1 MVMQTILSELK
12 MVPGVFGGY
21 FFHRKNGI
29 LHTDL
34 PPMFKESRLM
44 DMGRQLAK
52 IVAAGRLNFPD
63 ARDINLY
70 FDESALVSRVID
82 EQLCLILLCEPGVN
96 TGMLSMSVRLAL
108 EEQLDELK
116 AVAGRGNA
124 VVPSAALQTLTPQQ
138 ALDGPLK
145 KPLETI
151 QRVLA
156 ELMGPMAQLLYE
168 ETLEQWVATGR
179 VSAEYVPEFIALL
192 AEELP
197 DAVKANALKNKC
209 RGLI

>member
-29 LHTDL
+29 VHTDL
-34 PPMFKESRLM
+34 PPMFKETRLM

-52 IVAAGRLNFPD
+52 IVAAGRLNFPE

-82 EQLCLILLCEPGVN
+82 EQLSLILLCEPGVN

-116 AVAGRGNA
+116 ALAGRGTAA
-124 VVPSAALQTLTPQQ
+124 VQTTAPQALTPQQ

-145 KPLETI
+145 QPLEII

-156 ELMGPMAQLLYE
+156 DLMGPMAQLLYE
-168 ETLEQWVATGR
+168 DTLEQWVAGGR
-179 VSAEYVPEFIALL
+179 VSTEHLPEFIALL

-197 DAVKANALKNKC
+197 DTAKAAALKNNC
-209 RGLI
+209 QRLI